1 MKVDVMVGN
10 TVYHATIL
18 NGVWTVTN
26 VVLTQGTNSIWVKA
40 YPIDADCSPVQKDI
54 VITYQPD
61 ICPNPITNFTLSSH
75 AAAGQPGDP
84 NLVSTPTVTMTGT
97 IAG

>member
-10 TVYHATIL
+10 TVYPTTIL
-18 NGVWTVTN
+18 NGVWSVTVPL
-26 VVLTQGTNSIWVKA
+26 VVGTNSIWVKA
-40 YPIDADCSPVQKDI
+40 YPIDTDCSPVQKDI